1 MTNTVG
7 VQARTRVCAGLVQR
21 SDGIVT
27 LCAEV
32 SLHNR
37 VGIGGGGGGGG
48 ADCVHVRY
56 QRGVQG
62 VNLNERAFAASC
74 L

>member
-1 MTNTVG
+1 M
-7 VQARTRVCAGLVQR
+7 CAGLVQR

-37 VGIGGGGGGGG
+37 VGIGGGG
-48 ADCVHVRY
+48 CVHVRY
-56 QRGVQG
+56 QRGVQD
-62 VNLNERAFAASC
+62 VNLNARAFAVAC